1 MKHTDFFAR
10 TRAIKAEEY
19 KELYAAVRLYG
30 DSYEWK
36 SEEEHPII
44 AVNMDGILPSP
55 ADVEIYKVS
64 ILNGRLRLYGVEKEY
79 GNEVDFQPDEAFAGH
94 LSSIIDYLPPVNG
107 VDDVTGASA

>member
-10 TRAIKAEEY
+10 TKAIKAEEY
-19 KELYAAVRLYG
+19 KELYAAVKLHG
-30 DSYEWK
+30 DSYKWK
-36 SEEEHPII
+36 PEEEHPII
-44 AVNMDGILPSP
+44 AVNMDGILPLP

-64 ILNGRLRLYGVEKEY
+64 IKNGRLKLYGIVKEY

-107 VDDVTGASA
+107 VDDVTGGKI